1 MSGRKGLKN
10 SFAGPLFKNNE
21 GYTLLEMLIALSIYL
36 FIATFLVKAM
46 PLLKHYLFSDHDRQ
60 MEWEVFLNQAKME
73 IRSSETLWIE
83 KGKVYLL
90 NDGRTIQYEQYG
102 TMIRRRVNGEGH
114 EPLLLNVKDV
124 AFIVDGK
131 WLEIRAQFSTGKT
144 FNERI
149 LLPSHLRKE

>member
-60 MEWEVFLNQAKME
+60 MEWEVFLNLAGPPDGLTRLE
-73 IRSSETLWIE
+73 
-83 KGKVYLL
+83 GYLL